1 MLSQYHVTHDTDLQE
16 VCMAISETEMNHLK
30 KLHEQFSAAVF
41 QEEDK
46 NKPKIVDPRRLPGRI
61 TAQNPMSPYTPPVSG
76 YKFTDISDI
85 INHKQYKGSYP
96 QSYAP
101 VPEYF
106 RKFGIS
112 PYYEPE
118 NFNDYACGVLTI
130 ATMIELTVN
139 NQPWKLERDQDIAEV
154 YQYAKTYYE
163 ALKNPDY
170 ENNKFIQAYKE
181 KVVKF
186 LKRLK
191 PKVEIFAKKRGV
203 FDLSDG
209 LFALLAKLR
218 GNNV

>member
-1 MLSQYHVTHDTDLQE
+1 
-16 VCMAISETEMNHLK
+16 MAIAETQINRLK
-30 KLHEQFSAAVF
+30 RLHDQFTSAVF
-41 QEEDK
+41 EEDD
-46 NKPKIVDPRRLPGRI
+46 NVDKPKIIDPRRLPGRI
-61 TAQNPMSPYTPPVSG
+61 TAQDPMSPYTPPVSG

-101 VPEYF
+101 VPDYF

-118 NFNDYACGVLTI
+118 DFNDYSRGALTI
-130 ATMIELTVN
+130 STMIELTCN
-139 NQPWKLERDQDIAEV
+139 NQPWKLDRDQDIAEV

-170 ENNKFIQAYKE
+170 ANNKSIQAYKE
-181 KVVKF
+181 KVVIF

-191 PKVEIFAKKRGV
+191 PKISVIAKKRGV

-218 GNNV
+218 GKNV